1 MSFLDPT
8 DNLSNVHFL
17 ISAEITVEL
26 SMSMFIG
33 RCARFGYFVNES
45 GHCVI
50 SMGQHRR
57 IIRVRTISFVI
68 YIILFLI
75 LVVDLDF

>member
-1 MSFLDPT
+1 
-8 DNLSNVHFL
+8 
-17 ISAEITVEL
+17 
-26 SMSMFIG
+26 
-33 RCARFGYFVNES
+33 
-45 GHCVI
+45 
-50 SMGQHRR
+50 MGQHRR